1 MSVHYVMK
9 DNINIMTEDNLSTRL
24 PICLFKEVTEKYSK
38 ARDLNIYNPTHGMEE
53 KELYETTQT

>member
-1 MSVHYVMK
+1 MK